1 MSEARSVAELHRLEE
16 SNAAWDAFWAADA
29 KSSRL
34 MTAAKRAEELSV
46 RLLRVALDAA
56 NAADLAKAVTA
67 DAWQQFPQEGER

>member
-1 MSEARSVAELHRLEE
+1 MSEPRAAAAIQRVEV

-34 MTAAKRAEELSV
+34 MAAAKRAEALSA

-56 NAADLAKAVTA
+56 RAADLAKAVTD
-67 DAWQQFPQEGER
+67 DAWQQFPQEGD